1 MLNKI
6 AILLSLQSFLVSNAM
21 AKSELT
27 CAGTIEKLSIS
38 SDTLSAR
45 VFFYDSEGP
54 GKSSF
59 IKICSFSSN
68 KGNISP
74 AACASL
80 YSDLKDKVSRN
91 RIEFSFK
98 KAKECSDLNGLWIES
113 ISL

>member
-59 IKICSFSSN
+59 IKICSFS
-68 KGNISP
+68 
-74 AACASL
+74 
-80 YSDLKDKVSRN
+80 
-91 RIEFSFK
+91 F
-98 KAKECSDLNGLWIES
+98 
-113 ISL
+113 